1 MGTSRVPKNCGVRY
15 GFFTFINLI
24 HKKIAGLRLK
34 ILNLLSLLSVSFE
47 VDCYLE
53 NSDRVKKS

>member
-1 MGTSRVPKNCGVRY
+1 MPKNCGVRY